1 MLLVVL
7 SREMFLLL
15 LPGLGFIGA
24 EDETAVSKRVVSLLV
39 EVFSLLVPKEGFLL
53 LVLVVFLVV
62 VVMAVQVQV
71 EQLKL
76 KSM

>member
-39 EVFSLLVPKEGFLL
+39 EVFSLLVRKDGFLL
-53 LVLVVFLVV
+53 LVVVLLVI

-76 KSM
+76 KSR